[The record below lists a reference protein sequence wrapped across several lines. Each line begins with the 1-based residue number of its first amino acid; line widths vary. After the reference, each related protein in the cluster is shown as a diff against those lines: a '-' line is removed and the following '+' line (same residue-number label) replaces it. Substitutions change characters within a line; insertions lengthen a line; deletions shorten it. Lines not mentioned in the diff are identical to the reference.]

1 MPAQLRRSSSAPSL
15 STRRLPRSHLRR
27 LVAATRRFFSRART
41 NHDSQSPQ
49 PNTPTPTASISTPET
64 TSYEQLNEKLNGIEQ
79 YALRYNRRNLTLTFL
94 QIDMHGVSQMRT
106 LTRQQILT
114 EVRLAADFPDVA
126 AQHSQALMDLRTSQ
140 FAHPGVEHQFVKPP
154 RGRARR
160 IRPAARHFDTPTLD
174 FEPVVKKR
182 RSGNRLTIRDMR
194 QMDPEFPANPAIW
207 IREDAIVVS
216 LESVR
221 AVILHNKILV
231 FDPDNDLMQ
240 KPMWYIR
247 KCIDSN
253 ENVFLPFEFRA
264 LEGILLNTC
273 AVLEREFIA
282 VEPQLRQTI
291 GTLPTRVTIEG
302 LEMLRHLEQ
311 RLNHYHSRAR
321 KVQQAL
327 QAVLDDDE
335 DMADMYL
342 TEKYKNRALRR
353 NPLDHDEAEMLL
365 ETYLQTVDDVTT
377 KSELLNRAIDHTENL
392 IEIHLDTMQN
402 RLLLVDL
409 IITAITTTI
418 SFGTLV
424 TAIFGMNLPLPQQVA
439 RLPSSQFYFY
449 GCVFL
454 MVLVMGIGLA
464 FLMRWCRRQG
474 IYRGRAHS
482 RKRLKMRRHRSVVAQ
497 VSETVRRQTEE
508 VLAKAPTSSMQRTRF
523 PWEHEADSLAVRDG
537 QLV

>member
-1 MPAQLRRSSSAPSL
+1 MPAHLPRSSSAPSL
-15 STRRLPRSHLRR
+15 TNVRLPRARLRR
-27 LVAATRRFFSRART
+27 LVAATRRFLARH
-41 NHDSQSPQ
+41 NDAHQMP
-49 PNTPTPTASISTPET
+49 PTPPTPAPSLSTSHSNSQNHLDT
-64 TSYEQLNEKLNGIEQ
+64 KINGLEQ
-79 YALRYNRRNLTLTFL
+79 YTLRYARRNLTLTFL

-106 LTRQQILT
+106 LTRQQILA
-114 EVRLAADFPDVA
+114 EVRLTADFPEA
-126 AQHSQALMDLRTSQ
+126 ATQRSQALMELRTT
-140 FAHPGVEHQFVKPP
+140 QFVQTARERDHAKPL

-160 IRPAARHFDTPTLD
+160 VRPPSRHFEAPSAVFL
-174 FEPVVKKR
+174 PPLKKR
-182 RSGNRLTIRDMR
+182 PGGNRLTIRDMR

-221 AVILHNKILV
+221 AIILHDKIFV
-231 FDPDNDLMQ
+231 FDPENDVVQ

-273 AVLEREFIA
+273 AVLEREFAA
-282 VEPQLRQTI
+282 VEPQLKQTI
-291 GTLPTRVTIEG
+291 GTLPTRITSEG

-311 RLNHYHSRAR
+311 RLNQYYSRAR

-342 TEKYKNRALRR
+342 TEKYKNRATRR

-377 KSELLNRAIDHTENL
+377 KSELLNRAIDHTESL

-409 IITAITTTI
+409 FITAITTTI
-418 SFGTLV
+418 SFGGLI
-424 TAIFGMNLPLPQQVA
+424 TAVFGMNLPLPRQIA
-439 RLPSSQFYFY
+439 SLPSSQFYFY
-449 GCVFL
+449 GCVFV
-454 MVLVMGIGLA
+454 MVTVMGIGLA

-474 IYRGRAHS
+474 IYRGRTPS
-482 RKRLKMRRHRSVVAQ
+482 RKKPRMRRKRSVVAQ
-497 VSETVRRQTEE
+497 VSEAIQQQTEE
-508 VLAKAPTSSMQRTRF
+508 VLGKQRPYSLRRTRF
-523 PWEHEADSLAVRDG
+523 PWENEAENLAVRDG